1 MDSEIK
7 MSKKKK
13 KKKVK
18 GNFWLISKTQLVS
31 KNSTPAESQ
40 QTTSGT
46 FSCFCEEKTI
56 ENEVMGFMRVAED
69 SHSLRSGR
77 KSPHPMA

>member
-1 MDSEIK
+1 ML
-7 MSKKKK
+7 KKKRDT
-13 KKKVK
+13 

-40 QTTSGT
+40 QTIPGT

-56 ENEVMGFMRVAED
+56 KKEVTVFMGVAED
-69 SHSLRSGR
+69 SHSLGSGR
-77 KSPHPMA
+77 KSPHAMA

>member
-13 KKKVK
+13 KKRET
-18 GNFWLISKTQLVS
+18 GNFWLIPKTQLVS

-56 ENEVMGFMRVAED
+56 ENEVTGFMGVAED

-77 KSPHPMA
+77 QSPHPTA

>member
-13 KKKVK
+13 KKRVT